1 MLASMNQDEDSN
13 LVEGLRRGE
22 EAAFAALV
30 RRYHRSI
37 VRLVGTYVKDN
48 SLGEDIAQET
58 WMGVLAG
65 LAGYEGR
72 CSFRAWIF
80 RIAVNIAKKRAVRDA
95 RGVPF
100 SALDGLEG
108 QESAVD
114 SDRFLEPDERW
125 AGHWSSPPTPWRDA
139 EQKLLAE
146 ETLSVVS
153 AAIEEL
159 PAAQRQVI
167 TLRDI
172 QGLTADE
179 TSEIIDVNEGNQR
192 VLLHRA
198 RSKVRAALESHLGRN
213 VE

>member
-1 MLASMNQDEDSN
+1 MNQDEDSH
-13 LVEGLRRGE
+13 LVEGLRQGD
-22 EAAFAALV
+22 EAAFATLIQ
-30 RRYHRSI
+30 RYHRSI
-37 VRLVGTYVKDN
+37 VRLVTSYVRND
-48 SLGEDIAQET
+48 SAGEDVAQET

-72 CSFRAWIF
+72 CSFRSWVF

-108 QESAVD
+108 HEIAVD
-114 SDRFLEPDERW
+114 SDRFWEPDERW

-139 EQKLLAE
+139 EHKLLAE
-146 ETLSVVS
+146 ETLRVVA
-153 AAIEEL
+153 AAIDEL

-167 TLRDI
+167 TLRDM
-172 QGLTADE
+172 QGLTAEE
-179 TSEIIDVNEGNQR
+179 TSEILELNEGNQR

-198 RSKVRAALESHLGRN
+198 RSKVRTVLEMHFGRSI
-213 VE
+213 E